1 MSVRARQA
9 RRLASILI
17 RASGVHARVQYDR
30 LEGRYSVHWQD
41 GPTAETM
48 WQVATRNAAQVPLL
62 DIADLA
68 WLRTESSRPERG

>member
-30 LEGRYSVHWQD
+30 IEGRYFVCWQD
-41 GPTAETM
+41 GPAAETM
-48 WQVATRNAAQVPLL
+48 QQVATQNAAQVPLL
-62 DIADLA
+62 DIEDLV
-68 WLRTESSRPERG
+68 WLRTESSEPERG

>member
-30 LEGRYSVHWQD
+30 IEGRYSVRWQD

-48 WQVATRNAAQVPLL
+48 WQVATQNAAQVPLL
-62 DIADLA
+62 DIEDLA

>member
-9 RRLASILI
+9 RRLASIVI

-30 LEGRYSVHWQD
+30 PEGRYSVRWQD

-48 WQVATRNAAQVPLL
+48 QQVAIQNAGQVP
-62 DIADLA
+62 AA
-68 WLRTESSRPERG
+68 GPRRPRVASH

>member
-30 LEGRYSVHWQD
+30 IEGRYSVRWHD
-41 GPTAETM
+41 GPTAETLR
-48 WQVATRNAAQVPLL
+48 QVATQNAAQVPLL
-62 DIADLA
+62 DIEDLA